1 MPRIPDKNINYA
13 EIGRLVLDYWSGR
26 KGSGDFE
33 TEIRNKV
40 SAVYAKANQDPP
52 KVTIYYESRDEIIIS
67 VPYNPWQDEQDP
79 SKFAVAEDMTSYQN
93 ELGIVVFG
101 GCR

>member
-26 KGSGDFE
+26 KGKADFE
-33 TEIRNKV
+33 GAIRQKV
-40 SAVYAKANQDPP
+40 SAAYAAAKEEAPAV
-52 KVTIYYESRDEIIIS
+52 KVNFEGPDELVIN
-67 VPYNPWQDEQDP
+67 VPHNPWENETD
-79 SKFAVAEDMTSYQN
+79 KFKCAEDMSSYQN
-93 ELGIVVFG
+93 ELGIVIFG